1 MLNRVSSSYGVAGLP
16 GCCGSID
23 VVHVKWA
30 NCQAGKFNRAKG
42 KETFPSLG
50 FECITDFNHRVLS
63 IYGPHFGSRN
73 DMDIV
78 KTDEYVHEVRLKR
91 LFRMDKCGKRMVCI
105 SFVITDTCV
114 GPR

>member
-1 MLNRVSSSYGVAGLP
+1 MSRSRCRRYNSIGLP

-30 NCQAGKFNRAKG
+30 NCPAGDFNRAKG
-42 KETFPSLG
+42 KESYPLLG
-50 FECITDFNHRVLS
+50 FECTTDFNRRIMS

-78 KTDEYVHEVRLKR
+78 KADKSVEVIRKGPLFHDACWEYY
-91 LFRMDKCGKRMVCI
+91 DKN
-105 SFVITDTCV
+105 T
-114 GPR
+114 